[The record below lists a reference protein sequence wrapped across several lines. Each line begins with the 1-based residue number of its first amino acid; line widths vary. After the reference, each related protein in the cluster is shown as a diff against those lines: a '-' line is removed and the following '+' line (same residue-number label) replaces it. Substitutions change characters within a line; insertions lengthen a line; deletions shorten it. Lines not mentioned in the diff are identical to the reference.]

1 MRLST
6 LTSALSG
13 AGGTQQAA
21 RRLIVAVLLVVAVV
35 LPLGSWA
42 VTRLVAHPSSQ
53 GQATSIGPPVNPTA
67 AVPYPPGTPAP
78 ALRLPALS
86 GHGSVDL
93 AAYRGHPVLL
103 NFWASWCDPCKRE
116 FPLLR
121 QTLAQH
127 RADGL
132 VILGVLVNDSAANG
146 RAFMRAHGGTW
157 PVGVDVHDQAITAF
171 KVNVGLP
178 QSFFIRRDG
187 TLASRQLGE
196 LTAADLAA
204 QLAAILKP

>member
-6 LTSALSG
+6 LSNVLSG
-13 AGGTQQAA
+13 AGGTQRSA
-21 RRLIVAVLLVVAVV
+21 RRLIVVVLLVVAVV

-42 VTRLVAHPSSQ
+42 ATRFGAHPSS
-53 GQATSIGPPVNPTA
+53 GTHASTVGPPENPTA
-67 AVPYPPGTPAP
+67 RVTYPPGTRAP
-78 ALRLPALS
+78 AVRLPALS
-86 GHGSVDL
+86 GGTVDL
-93 AAYRGHPVLL
+93 ASFRGHPVLL

-121 QTLAQH
+121 QALAKH

-132 VILGVLVNDSAANG
+132 VVVGVLVNDSAANG
-146 RAFMRAHGGTW
+146 RAFMRAHHATW
-157 PVGVDVHDQAITAF
+157 PVGVDLHDQAITAY

-178 QSFFIRRDG
+178 QSFFVRRDG

-196 LTAADLAA
+196 LDAADLDA
-204 QLAAILKP
+204 QLAAILR